1 MTEATVNTKAQSGSN
16 ASVSPIICLAIAE
29 SNKELGNKIPEADN
43 VVFPELQSHILQHTI
58 KNKYQDEESQ
68 ISKLIKAN
76 NFTHTRT
83 HTCNGEKHVFSSSDP
98 LGPESCYKNQNP
110 DIISKDIQK
119 TLYIC
124 IKG

>member
-76 NFTHTRT
+76 NFTHT
-83 HTCNGEKHVFSSSDP
+83 HKHILVMVKSMSSH
-98 LGPESCYKNQNP
+98 LQTLWVLKVVTRIKTQ
-110 DIISKDIQK
+110 IS
-119 TLYIC
+119 
-124 IKG
+124 